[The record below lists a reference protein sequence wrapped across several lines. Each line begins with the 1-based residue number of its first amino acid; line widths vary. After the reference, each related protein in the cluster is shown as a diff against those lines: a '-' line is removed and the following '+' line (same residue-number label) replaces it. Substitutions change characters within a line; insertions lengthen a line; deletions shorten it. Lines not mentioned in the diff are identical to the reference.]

1 MSPWYTPI
9 SALHT
14 ISLIMN
20 DMNVRSTVMSH
31 HVNAPERIRQGLGMW
46 FAPREPTPMVL
57 ESPRRLD
64 KTHKA
69 RHFPSVNT
77 ALEPFA
83 SAYASENRMMMKHHS
98 SVRSGG

>member
-1 MSPWYTPI
+1 MVHSDLRIAHNLSHNECPFHGYVPSRKRARAHSPRTW
-9 SALHT
+9 
-14 ISLIMN
+14 
-20 DMNVRSTVMSH
+20 NVVRPKGTDAQV
-31 HVNAPERIRQGLGMW
+31 P
-46 FAPREPTPMVL
+46 

-83 SAYASENRMMMKHHS
+83 SAYASENRMVLYHS